1 MEIKPIN
8 LTISLDR
15 ERVKASSVSFL
26 DELSKF
32 IHWVN
37 REQQKAEAI
46 KDAVLKG
53 ADIPLHQMVVEFEK
67 ASIALNLLI
76 QVRNKLVEAFQEL
89 NRMQV

>member
-1 MEIKPIN
+1 MEIRPID
-8 LTISLDR
+8 LTISSER
-15 ERVKASSVSFL
+15 EKAKASSPSFL

-37 REQQKAEAI
+37 QEQQKAEAI

>member
-1 MEIKPIN
+1 MEIRPIN
-8 LTISLDR
+8 LTISLER
-15 ERVKASSVSFL
+15 EKTKVSSPSFL
-26 DELSKF
+26 NELSKF

-37 REQQKAEAI
+37 QEQQKAEAI

-53 ADIPLHQMVVEFEK
+53 ADIPLHQMVIEFEK

-76 QVRNKLVEAFQEL
+76 QIRNKLVEAFQEL

>member
-1 MEIKPIN
+1 MEIMPIN
-8 LTISLDR
+8 LTISPER
-15 ERVKASSVSFL
+15 EKIKASSSSFL

-37 REQQKAEAI
+37 QEQQKAEAI

>member
-1 MEIKPIN
+1 MEIRPIN
-8 LTISLDR
+8 LTIGPER
-15 ERVKASSVSFL
+15 EKIKASSVSFL

>member
-1 MEIKPIN
+1 MEIRPIN
-8 LTISLDR
+8 FTISSER
-15 ERVKASSVSFL
+15 ERAKTSSPSFL

>member
-1 MEIKPIN
+1 MEIRPIN
-8 LTISLDR
+8 LTISP
-15 ERVKASSVSFL
+15 EKAGSLGFL

-37 REQQKAEAI
+37 QEQQKAEAI

>member
-1 MEIKPIN
+1 MEIRPIN
-8 LTISLDR
+8 LTISLER
-15 ERVKASSVSFL
+15 EKTKVSSPSFL
-26 DELSKF
+26 NELSKF

-37 REQQKAEAI
+37 QEQQKAEAI

-76 QVRNKLVEAFQEL
+76 QVRNKLVKAFQEL

>member
-1 MEIKPIN
+1 MEIRPIN
-8 LTISLDR
+8 LTISPER
-15 ERVKASSVSFL
+15 EGAKAGSSGFL

-32 IHWVN
+32 IHWAN
-37 REQQKAEAI
+37 QEQQKAEAI

-67 ASIALNLLI
+67 AGIALNLLI

>member
-1 MEIKPIN
+1 MEIRPIN
-8 LTISLDR
+8 LTINSER
-15 ERVKASSVSFL
+15 ERVKASSSSFL

>member
-1 MEIKPIN
+1 MEIRPIN
-8 LTISLDR
+8 FTINSER
-15 ERVKASSVSFL
+15 ERVKTSSPSFL

-37 REQQKAEAI
+37 QEQQKAEAI

>member
-1 MEIKPIN
+1 MEIRPIN
-8 LTISLDR
+8 FTISSER
-15 ERVKASSVSFL
+15 ERAKAGSPGFL

>member
-1 MEIKPIN
+1 MEIRPIN
-8 LTISLDR
+8 LTISPER
-15 ERVKASSVSFL
+15 ERTKAGSPGFL

-37 REQQKAEAI
+37 QEQQKAEAI
-46 KDAVLKG
+46 KDAVMKG

>member
-1 MEIKPIN
+1 MEIRPIN
-8 LTISLDR
+8 LTISSER
-15 ERVKASSVSFL
+15 EKAKASAHSFL
-26 DELSKF
+26 DELGKF
-32 IHWVN
+32 IHWVS

>member
-1 MEIKPIN
+1 MEIRPIN
-8 LTISLDR
+8 LTISSER
-15 ERVKASSVSFL
+15 EKIKVSSSSFL

-37 REQQKAEAI
+37 QEQQKAEAI

-53 ADIPLHQMVVEFEK
+53 ADIPLHQVVVEFEK